1 VVAESLAEK
10 GVVLRTSAYNE
21 LMSIIY
27 EVASGI
33 IWFISSR
40 SMSSHVRIWRIE
52 AVVTVA
58 LTSLFLV
65 EVFGSGPP
73 HSGFK

>member
-21 LMSIIY
+21 LMSITY

-33 IWFISSR
+33 NWIISSR
-40 SMSSHVRIWRIE
+40 YISSHVRIWRI
-52 AVVTVA
+52 VA

-65 EVFGSGPP
+65 EVWVGTAAQWVQMI
-73 HSGFK
+73 